1 MIDSINLILYICTIN
16 KFTKNID
23 PILKKQRKK

>member
-1 MIDSINLILYICTIN
+1 M

-23 PILKKQRKK
+23 VTMNSINLILRLIQKEGLMNP